1 MKDQSHCYKNI
12 LHQYMINQI
21 IVIRGLIKD
30 TYTSSSG
37 GRLRHP
43 IQLFCT
49 LIREGLNIPGDNFG
63 VSVLSPLA
71 APTVSFKFQLITRIQ
86 WPRIKGKKK
95 HFCLIPWD
103 MLLSEISETH
113 LIFETNTKQTCP
125 FLLCYKHAI

>member
-1 MKDQSHCYKNI
+1 MNKKDKSHCYKNI
-12 LHQYMINQI
+12 LHQYMINRI

-49 LIREGLNIPGDNFG
+49 LNREGLNIPGDNFG

-71 APTVSFKFQLITRIQ
+71 APTVSFKF
-86 WPRIKGKKK
+86 
-95 HFCLIPWD
+95 
-103 MLLSEISETH
+103 
-113 LIFETNTKQTCP
+113 
-125 FLLCYKHAI
+125 